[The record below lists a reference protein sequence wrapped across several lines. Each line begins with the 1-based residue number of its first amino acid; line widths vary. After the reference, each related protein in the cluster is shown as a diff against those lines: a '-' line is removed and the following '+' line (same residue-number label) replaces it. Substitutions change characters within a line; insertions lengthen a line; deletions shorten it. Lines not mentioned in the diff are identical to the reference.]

1 MPRTKKAT
9 TDVKDTSTVKAA
21 KTTKTTT
28 SKKPT
33 ASQRIN
39 ELESKL
45 SLTEKKLNLLV
56 NILYGNLKK
65 GQLQGPEG
73 LAKDLISSGLLS

>member
-21 KTTKTTT
+21 KTTTA
-28 SKKPT
+28 KKPT